1 MMLYDDS
8 QQDMDT
14 ISVYFN
20 GKEIIQKELIKI
32 KKNGTLNRALIL
44 EPGINNY
51 FIFKAWN
58 EGTIS
63 PNTLRVEFYEG
74 YYLDKMTKL
83 KRKNPVETIVM
94 HAKVGVASAISL
106 KCKN

>member
-83 KRKNPVETIVM
+83 KRKIQWKP
-94 HAKVGVASAISL
+94 L
-106 KCKN
+106 